1 MIITV
6 KMDKIGGDPSIW
18 GLPGILLSFDFRI
31 IQVDIA
37 GWDESMVNEE
47 ETMESVS
54 EDCDTSSQYAM
65 DFLTLKNAIMDNCRD
80 CIRDCGRDC
89 LDKNVKPLENLR
101 CPLQKVRIHF
111 EMVIDEEGQ
120 IEIDGS
126 HSKFYGY
133 ELK

>member
-1 MIITV
+1 MGEE
-6 KMDKIGGDPSIW
+6 KD
-18 GLPGILLSFDFRI
+18 ILDSEA
-31 IQVDIA
+31 VD
-37 GWDESMVNEE
+37 
-47 ETMESVS
+47 

-111 EMVIDEEGQ
+111 EMAMEDDRRSGE
-120 IEIDGS
+120 DDS
-126 HSKFYGY
+126 YSKYHGY